1 MSTKTSARFC
11 DRCEARIIWAAT
23 EAGNVALNPLPN
35 DAGCYLAF
43 QKATGA
49 WIGRV
54 REEGP
59 SHHLLE
65 KPYQGHAVTC
75 TGPADPPEDQT
86 TEH

>member
-11 DRCEARIIWAAT
+11 RLCDERIIWAVT
-23 EAGNVALNPLPN
+23 DAGNVPLNPWPN
-35 DAGCYLAF
+35 EAGGYLAY
-43 QKATGA
+43 QDGTTR

-54 REEGP
+54 RVDGP

-65 KPYQGHAVTC
+65 KPYQGHAMTC
-75 TGPADPPEDQT
+75 AGPADPAEDQT